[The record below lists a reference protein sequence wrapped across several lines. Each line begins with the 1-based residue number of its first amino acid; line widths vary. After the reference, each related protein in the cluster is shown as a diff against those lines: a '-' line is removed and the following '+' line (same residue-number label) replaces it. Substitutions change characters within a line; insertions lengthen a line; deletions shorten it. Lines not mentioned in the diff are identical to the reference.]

1 MDTRLAERTTALET
15 LLQARG
21 LNKQYKREDGSPLQ
35 ALAEVDLRIHRGE
48 IYSLLGPNGA
58 GKTTLISIISGL
70 LAPDSG
76 QVVIGGHDLQDES
89 LAARGLLGVVPQEL
103 ALYEDLSAR
112 QNLRFFGRLSGL
124 RGNEL
129 EQRIDDTLAF
139 VDLTERQRER
149 ASRFSG
155 GMKRRLN
162 IGIGLLHRPQLVYMD
177 EPTVGV
183 DPQSRRRILD
193 SVLRLRA
200 DHGMT
205 VLYTTHLMEEAQEI
219 SDRVGIID
227 HGRLIAEGTVGDLVL
242 QAGEQDRL
250 EIDLVEGSRLE
261 AGLLQEL
268 ERNLPGAARVQLE
281 ESDGQGRVV
290 VNADR
295 GRQILSP
302 LITALGAAGLEVRS
316 VTVQE
321 PNLETVFLQLTGRAL
336 RD

>member
-1 MDTRLAERTTALET
+1 M
-15 LLQARG
+15 
-21 LNKQYKREDGSPLQ
+21 
-35 ALAEVDLRIHRGE
+35 
-48 IYSLLGPNGA
+48 
-58 GKTTLISIISGL
+58 
-70 LAPDSG
+70 
-76 QVVIGGHDLQDES
+76 
-89 LAARGLLGVVPQEL
+89 VPQEL

-112 QNLRFFGRLSGL
+112 QNLRFFGRLCGL
-124 RGNEL
+124 RGPEL
-129 EQRIDDTLAF
+129 ERRVDETLEF
-139 VDLTERQRER
+139 VDLAERQRER

-205 VLYTTHLMEEAQEI
+205 VLYTTHLMEEAQEL

-227 HGRLIAEGTVGDLVL
+227 HGQVIAEGTVGELVL

-250 EIDLVEGSRLE
+250 EIDLVEGARVDS
-261 AGLLQEL
+261 GLLQGL
-268 ERNLPGAARVQLE
+268 ERDLPGEARIQH
-281 ESDGQGRVV
+281 DGAGSRIVV
-290 VNADR
+290 HADR
-295 GRQILSP
+295 GRQVLSP
-302 LITALGAAGLEVRS
+302 IISALGAAGLELRS

-321 PNLETVFLQLTGRAL
+321 PNLETVFLQMTGHAL

>member
-1 MDTRLAERTTALET
+1 M
-15 LLQARG
+15 
-21 LNKQYKREDGSPLQ
+21 Q
-35 ALAEVDLRIHRGE
+35 ALADVDLTIQRGE

-76 QVVIGGHDLQDES
+76 QVVIGGHDLNRDS
-89 LAARGLLGVVPQEL
+89 LAARRLLGVVPQEL

-112 QNLRFFGRLSGL
+112 QNLRFFGRLCGL
-124 RGNEL
+124 RGHEL
-129 EQRIDDTLAF
+129 ERRVDETLDF
-139 VDLTERQRER
+139 VDLADHQRES
-149 ASRFSG
+149 ASRYSG

-200 DHGMT
+200 EHGMT
-205 VLYTTHLMEEAQEI
+205 VLYTTHLMEEAQEL

-250 EIDLVEGSRLE
+250 EIDLVEGSRLDD
-261 AGLLQEL
+261 ALLQEL
-268 ERNLPGAARVQLE
+268 ERKLPGAARVQM
-281 ESDGQGRVV
+281 DGPQEQGHLVV
-290 VNADR
+290 HADR

-316 VTVQE
+316 VSVQE
-321 PNLETVFLQLTGRAL
+321 PNLETVFLQMTGHAL

>member
-1 MDTRLAERTTALET
+1 M
-15 LLQARG
+15 
-21 LNKQYKREDGSPLQ
+21 
-35 ALAEVDLRIHRGE
+35 
-48 IYSLLGPNGA
+48 
-58 GKTTLISIISGL
+58 

-76 QVVIGGHDLQDES
+76 QVVIGGHDLQREP

-112 QNLRFFGRLSGL
+112 QNLRFFGRLCGL
-124 RGNEL
+124 RGPEL
-129 EQRIDDTLAF
+129 ERRVDETLDF
-139 VDLTERQRER
+139 VDLADRQRER
-149 ASRFSG
+149 ASRYSG

-200 DHGMT
+200 AHGMT
-205 VLYTTHLMEEAQEI
+205 VLYTTHLMEEAQEL

-250 EIDLVEGSRLE
+250 EIDLVEGSRLDD
-261 AGLLQEL
+261 ALLQEL
-268 ERNLPGAARVQLE
+268 ERALPGAAQVQPGE
-281 ESDGQGRVV
+281 PHEQGRLVV
-290 VNADR
+290 HADR
-295 GRQILSP
+295 GRQVLSP

-316 VTVQE
+316 VSVQE
-321 PNLETVFLQLTGRAL
+321 PNLETVFLQMTGHAL

>member
-1 MDTRLAERTTALET
+1 M
-15 LLQARG
+15 
-21 LNKQYKREDGSPLQ
+21 
-35 ALAEVDLRIHRGE
+35 
-48 IYSLLGPNGA
+48 
-58 GKTTLISIISGL
+58 
-70 LAPDSG
+70 
-76 QVVIGGHDLQDES
+76 
-89 LAARGLLGVVPQEL
+89 VPQEL

-112 QNLRFFGRLSGL
+112 QNLRFFGRLCGL
-124 RGNEL
+124 RGREL
-129 EQRIDDTLAF
+129 EQRVDETLEF
-139 VDLTERQRER
+139 VDLAERQRER

-162 IGIGLLHRPQLVYMD
+162 IGIGLLHRPQLVYLD

-205 VLYTTHLMEEAQEI
+205 VLYTTHLMEEAQEL

-227 HGRLIAEGTVGDLVL
+227 HGQLIAEGTVGELVL

-250 EIDLVEGSRLE
+250 EIDLVEGARVD
-261 AGLLQEL
+261 AGLLQGL
-268 ERNLPGAARVQLE
+268 QRDLPGVARIQH
-281 ESDGQGRVV
+281 DGAGSRILVH
-290 VNADR
+290 ADR
-295 GRQILSP
+295 GRQVLSP
-302 LITALGAAGLEVRS
+302 LISALGAAGLELRS

-321 PNLETVFLQLTGRAL
+321 PNLETVFLQMTGHAL

>member
-1 MDTRLAERTTALET
+1 MAD
-15 LLQARG
+15 
-21 LNKQYKREDGSPLQ
+21 
-35 ALAEVDLRIHRGE
+35 VDLAIRRGE
-48 IYSLLGPNGA
+48 IYGLLGPNGA

-76 QVVIGGHDLQDES
+76 QVVIGGHDLNRDP

-112 QNLRFFGRLSGL
+112 QNLRFFGRLCGL
-124 RGNEL
+124 RGTEL
-129 EQRIDDTLAF
+129 EQRVDETLEF
-139 VDLTERQRER
+139 VDLADRQRER

-205 VLYTTHLMEEAQEI
+205 VLYTTHLMEEAQEL

-227 HGRLIAEGTVGDLVL
+227 HGQLIAEGTVSDLVL

-250 EIDLVEGSRLE
+250 EIDLVESGRLD
-261 AGLLQEL
+261 AALLQEL
-268 ERNLPGAARVQLE
+268 ERALPGTARVQSGGPLE
-281 ESDGQGRVV
+281 QGRLVV
-290 VNADR
+290 HARR

-302 LITALGAAGLEVRS
+302 LITALGAAGLEVHS

-321 PNLETVFLQLTGRAL
+321 PNLETVFLQMTGHAL

>member
-1 MDTRLAERTTALET
+1 MKT
-15 LLQARG
+15 LLEARG
-21 LNKQYKREDGSPLQ
+21 LNKQYRREDGSPLQ
-35 ALAEVDLRIHRGE
+35 ALADVDLAIRRGE
-48 IYSLLGPNGA
+48 IYGLLGPNGA

-70 LAPDSG
+70 MAPDSG
-76 QVVIGGHDLQDES
+76 QVVIGGHDLNRDPLS
-89 LAARGLLGVVPQEL
+89 ARGLLGVVPQEL

-112 QNLRFFGRLSGL
+112 QNLRFFGRLCGL
-124 RGNEL
+124 RGPEL
-129 EQRIDDTLAF
+129 EQRVDETLEF
-139 VDLTERQRER
+139 VDLADRQRER

-205 VLYTTHLMEEAQEI
+205 VLYTTHLMEEAQEL

-250 EIDLVEGSRLE
+250 EIDLVESGRLD
-261 AGLLQEL
+261 AALLQEL
-268 ERNLPGAARVQLE
+268 ERALSGAARVQSGGPIE
-281 ESDGQGRVV
+281 QGRILVH
-290 VNADR
+290 ASR

-321 PNLETVFLQLTGRAL
+321 PNLETVFLQMTGHAL

>member
-1 MDTRLAERTTALET
+1 MDLSIEC
-15 LLQARG
+15 
-21 LNKQYKREDGSPLQ
+21 
-35 ALAEVDLRIHRGE
+35 GE

-76 QVVIGGHDLQDES
+76 QVVIGGHDLKRDP

-103 ALYEDLSAR
+103 ALYEELSAR

-124 RGNEL
+124 RGPEL
-129 EQRIDDTLAF
+129 ERRVDETLDF
-139 VDLTERQRER
+139 VDLAERQRER
-149 ASRFSG
+149 AARFSG

-200 DHGMT
+200 EHGMT
-205 VLYTTHLMEEAQEI
+205 VLYTTHLMEEAQEL

-250 EIDLVEGSRLE
+250 EIDLVEGSRLDD
-261 AGLLQEL
+261 ALLQKL
-268 ERNLPGAARVQLE
+268 ERDLPGVTRVQL
-281 ESDGQGRVV
+281 DGPQEQGRFV

-295 GRQILSP
+295 GRQVLSP

-316 VTVQE
+316 VSVQE
-321 PNLETVFLQLTGRAL
+321 PDLETVFLQMTGRAL